1 MDRRSFLKQAG
12 AGLAAS
18 TFILPTIAQA
28 QGGPLIKW
36 RMASSYPKSL
46 DTLAGTGEFLSKR
59 LSEITDGKFQIEFFP
74 AGEIVPAFGVL
85 DAVRDGTVELGH
97 TCSYYYY
104 GRDAT
109 FCLDSAIPFGM
120 NNRQMNAW
128 YREGSGSKLMGEFFA
143 KWNIVAFPCGNTGAQ
158 MGGWFRREIRSA
170 SDLKGLKMRIAGL
183 GSDVMV
189 KLGVM
194 PQQMPGEDI
203 LAALQKGSIDAAEWI
218 GPYDD
223 LKLGLNKA
231 ARYYY
236 YPGWW
241 EGSVQISAYVNAGKW
256 GELPKEYQAAFRCA
270 CADAHTEL
278 LSRYDARNPA
288 ALQQLVAS
296 GVRLRPFPKD
306 VMEKAYKTAMAV
318 YADISAMNPDFARI
332 YSDYKKFMD
341 AQNAWFRI
349 ADSSYTRFMESRR

>member
-1 MDRRSFLKQAG
+1 MDRRSFLKRAG
-12 AGLAAS
+12 VGLAAS
-18 TFILPTIAQA
+18 TLILPSIAK
-28 QGGPLIKW
+28 GEPLIKW
-36 RMASSYPKSL
+36 RMVSSFPKSL

-59 LSEITDGKFQIEFFP
+59 LFEISDGKFQIEFYP
-74 AGEIVPAFGVL
+74 AGEIVPAFDIL
-85 DAVRDGTVELGH
+85 DVVRNGTVELGY
-97 TCSYYYY
+97 TSSYYYY

-109 FCLDSAIPFGM
+109 FCLDAAIPFGM
-120 NNRQMNAW
+120 HNRQMDAW
-128 YREGSGSKLMGEFFA
+128 YREGNGSKLMGEFFA

-170 SDLKGLKMRIAGL
+170 SNLKGLKMRIAGL
-183 GSDVMV
+183 GGDVMV

-194 PQQMPGEDI
+194 PQQMPATDI
-203 LAALQKGSIDAAEWI
+203 LPALQKGSIDAAEWV

-223 LKLGLNKA
+223 LKLGLNKVA
-231 ARYYY
+231 KYYY

-241 EGSVQISAYVNAGKW
+241 EGSVQISAYVNAQKW
-256 GELPKEYQAAFRCA
+256 AELPKEYQAAFRCA

-278 LSRYDARNPA
+278 LARYDARNPL
-288 ALQQLVAS
+288 ALQQLVAA

-306 VMEKAYKTAMAV
+306 VMEKAYKAAMAV

-332 YSDYKKFMD
+332 YADYKKFMD

-349 ADSSYTRFMESRR
+349 ADSSYARFMESRR